1 MSMLEDVLT
10 LESDETAS
18 RQDEVE
24 ALQRFISAGQWSFQG
39 SMGRAMMRAIEA
51 GECVLGP
58 RPARDY
64 WGNYI
69 PARGQVKSGTLG
81 SIAYANRLRRERGE
95 KLITGSYLR
104 RVERGV
110 GQGVILR
117 GTR

>member
-1 MSMLEDVLT
+1 MSMLDDVIT
-10 LESDETAS
+10 LEEDETAS

-24 ALQRFISAGQWSFQG
+24 ALQRLISAGQWSLQG
-39 SMGRAMMRAIEA
+39 HVGRAMDAAIEA

-58 RPARDY
+58 RPARTY
-64 WGNYI
+64 WGQPI
-69 PARGQVKSGTLG
+69 PARGQVVSGTVG

-110 GQGVILR
+110 R
-117 GTR
+117 